1 MTSWFGFALARARAA
16 SGLLLTLLALV
27 TITTAIIAGT
37 VGYSQAAATTA
48 ARGALSSGEPTETGV
63 QVQTRLADDPEA
75 QDALA
80 RETIAAS
87 FAPAPVDIGRTVVTE
102 PRPAQLDG
110 GSSDGGSLDGRV
122 VLLGGPD
129 LALGNGNSRVEEL
142 VTVVE
147 GAWPAAGGT
156 AEDEGGEGALH
167 VGAATAWDVAV
178 GDVLVVEGRQIEITA
193 TWEPVDPL
201 DAYWFG
207 DDLART
213 GQVDA
218 DHGPLVV
225 DEAVARGTG
234 APFVRWPVRPDAS
247 EISPDDLA
255 VLASGAENLREALRD
270 VEGVAV
276 RGIAVEGDLAPTAG
290 TASTNLAT
298 ARALGVVPLS
308 VLVLV
313 TGLAV
318 VQLARL
324 LTTTREG
331 QVQLLVARGA
341 ARRQVLLTGFL
352 ESSGVAVVG
361 AALGT
366 AAAWGV
372 MQLVPGG
379 DLVGRTVLTTALVT
393 LVGVLVVLGA
403 VAALQAGRLS
413 GGQAVAD
420 RSGRARAATALA
432 TLVLVLGAAGV
443 AWWQLDRAGSP
454 LVRREDGTLATDLV
468 AGAAPALL
476 LAAAAV
482 IAAALLGPLS
492 RAVELTT
499 RPSRSAGGHLASAQV
514 SRHLTVYA
522 VPVVLT
528 VLAVGATTMAA
539 LYAGTSAQL
548 RDDLADVT
556 EGAPLRADM
565 VRPPA
570 TVEPGVVPPAPVDL
584 TTLPEVD
591 RATLVWLDENAR
603 VGDLSVP
610 LTAADS
616 AGLDA
621 VAHRLAGDR
630 SLVPAGLD
638 QLRSEDGD
646 ELLLTGG
653 IEIPEGVETLTVEL
667 SVEREVDPWGYAYLE
682 GIEEG
687 NERWAEQLTEDVSDL
702 PPEELPD
709 TRQMTVA
716 ELEQTAEALAEPTEY
731 EVRLLV
737 RDTATGVAN
746 MVPGAP
752 VTVPGLEMTYDE
764 DELTDFSVSTGTAS
778 DTVEFILRPG
788 RAVTVEAIEVAR
800 SGASGPVFA
809 TYAIDRY
816 VQHEIRLRV
825 EAGGQDLLADPT
837 SPWGS
842 RQAMAPEQAVD
853 DLAGRAAALEEG
865 PYHRQV
871 VDFVSEFEWSIYTET
886 NYVSIEPIL
895 DTDGATWSLSMGP
908 SWGDRM
914 TGTTLTI
921 APGAEYVRPPHLGGA
936 LPGGLP
942 SDTDEEDEA
951 TGGPRVAVALTPSAA
966 TAAGLAVGDPFELTM
981 SGQRRPAVLTDLV
994 PAVPGRTQPR
1004 AALVDSTALGSLLAT
1019 SQASLPWPTQ
1029 VWATPAVPAQ
1039 EAVTALRD
1047 QPELR
1052 AVTGPGGVTVTDA
1065 TSAARLVFWVAS
1077 AGAVLLA
1084 LTGIAAV
1091 AATLVS
1097 ARRPEV
1103 AVLRALGME
1112 PGAQARSRAAELA
1125 GVVLAAVLL
1134 GLAAG
1139 WVVSALVV
1147 PELASSTTQPGRAQ
1161 LPAVLRLEAGPWA
1174 VLIAAGAVVLALLT
1188 LVLAR
1193 RVRGQALD
1201 HEYREEVR

>member
-1 MTSWFGFALARARAA
+1 MTSWSGFALARARAA
-16 SGLLLTLLALV
+16 AGLLLTLLALV
-27 TITTAIIAGT
+27 TVTTGIIAGT

-63 QVQTRLADDPEA
+63 QVQTRLAEDPEA

-80 RETIAAS
+80 RETIADA

-102 PRPAQLDG
+102 PRPVQLDG
-110 GSSDGGSLDGRV
+110 ESLEGRV

-129 LALGNGNSRVEEL
+129 LALGGQSSRVAEL
-142 VTVVE
+142 VSVVD
-147 GAWPAAGGT
+147 GSWPDGVAST
-156 AEDEGGEGALH
+156 ERSEGALH
-167 VGAATAWDVAV
+167 VGAAQAWEISV
-178 GDVLVVEGRQIEITA
+178 GDVLVVEDREIEVIA
-193 TWEPVDPL
+193 TWEPVDPQ

-213 GQVDA
+213 GQVEQ

-225 DEAVARGTG
+225 DEAVARETG

-255 VLASGAENLREALRD
+255 VLATGAADLRD
-270 VEGVAV
+270 AIRDADGVGV
-276 RGIAVEGDLAPTAG
+276 RGVSVEGDLAPTAA

-352 ESSGVAVVG
+352 ETSVVAVVG
-361 AALGT
+361 TALGA

-379 DLVGRTVLTTALVT
+379 DLVGGTLLTTSLTT
-393 LVGVLVVLGA
+393 LLGVLLVLGA

-432 TLVLVLGAAGV
+432 TLVLVLAAAGV
-443 AWWQLDRAGSP
+443 SWWQLDRAGSP
-454 LVRREDGTLATDLV
+454 LVRREDGTLTTDLV

-492 RAVELTT
+492 RAVELAT

-539 LYAGTSAQL
+539 LYAGSSAQL

-570 TVEPGVVPPAPVDL
+570 TVEPGVVPPTPVDL
-584 TTLPEVD
+584 ATLPEVD

-603 VGDLSVP
+603 VGDLVVP

-616 AGLDA
+616 TGLDA
-621 VAHRLAGDR
+621 VANRLAGDR
-630 SLVPAGLD
+630 SLIPAGLD
-638 QLRSEDGD
+638 QLRSEDGG
-646 ELLLTGG
+646 ELLLTSG
-653 IEIPEGVETLTVEL
+653 IEVPEGIETLTVEL
-667 SVEREVDPWGYAYLE
+667 AVDRELDPWGIAQLQSLE
-682 GIEEG
+682 EN
-687 NERWAEQLTEDVSDL
+687 NEQFWEQMAADVQDL
-702 PPEELPD
+702 PQEEQIDP
-709 TRQMTVA
+709 RQRTIDELNAVA
-716 ELEQTAEALAEPTEY
+716 ATLSEPAEF

-746 MVPGAP
+746 LVQGAP
-752 VTVPGLEMTYDE
+752 VTVPGLEMSYDE
-764 DELTDFSVSTGTAS
+764 DDLTDITVGDASAS
-778 DTVEFILRPG
+778 DTVEFTLLPG
-788 RAVTVEAIEVAR
+788 RQVTIEAIEVAR
-800 SGASGPVFA
+800 AGAQQPAFWMVMV
-809 TYAIDRY
+809 DRNIE
-816 VQHEIRLRV
+816 QQIRLSI
-825 EAGGQDLLADPT
+825 EGGGQDLLADT
-837 SPWGS
+837 ATTWGS
-842 RQAMAPEQAVD
+842 RDAMTPDQAAD
-853 DLAGRAAALEEG
+853 DLAERAAALEEG
-865 PYHRQV
+865 PFFRQV
-871 VDFVSEFEWSIYTET
+871 IEVHSESNWSSYTES
-886 NYVSIEPIL
+886 NYVPVEPIL
-895 DTDGATWSLSMGP
+895 DTDGATWTLTMGP
-908 SWGDRM
+908 PSGDPM
-914 TGTTLTI
+914 AGTTLTI
-921 APGAEYVRPPHLGGA
+921 APGAEYVPPAVFGGFGPGGA
-936 LPGGLP
+936 P
-942 SDTDEEDEA
+942 SDTEDGEDETA
-951 TGGPRVAVALTPSAA
+951 GGPRVPVALTPAA
-966 TAAGLAVGDPFELTM
+966 ADAAGLTVGSPFELTM
-981 SGQRRPAVLTDLV
+981 SGQRRPAVLSDLV
-994 PAVPGRTQPR
+994 PAVPGRTQPQ
-1004 AALVDSTALGSLLAT
+1004 AALVDSTALGTLLAT
-1019 SQASLPWPTQ
+1019 TQASLPWPTQ
-1029 VWATPAVPAQ
+1029 AWATPAVPA
-1039 EAVTALRD
+1039 EDAVTALRD

-1103 AVLRALGME
+1103 AVLRALGMP

-1139 WVVSALVV
+1139 WLVSTLVV
-1147 PELASSTTQPGRAQ
+1147 PELASSTTQPGRVQ

-1174 VLIAAGAVVLALLT
+1174 ALIAAGAVVLGLLS

-1193 RVRGQALD
+1193 RVRSQALD

>member
-1 MTSWFGFALARARAA
+1 MTSWSGFALARARAA
-16 SGLLLTLLALV
+16 AGLLLTLLALV
-27 TITTAIIAGT
+27 AVTTGIIAGT

-63 QVQTRLADDPEA
+63 QVQTRLAEDPET
-75 QDALA
+75 QDARA
-80 RETIAAS
+80 RESIADA

-102 PRPAQLDG
+102 PRPVQLDG
-110 GSSDGGSLDGRV
+110 EPLDGRV
-122 VLLGGPD
+122 VLLGGPG
-129 LALGNGNSRVEEL
+129 LALDDQDSRVEEL
-142 VTVVE
+142 VSVVE
-147 GAWPAAGGT
+147 GGWPATGHQA
-156 AEDEGGEGALH
+156 AEESPRRGQGALH
-167 VGAATAWDVAV
+167 VGAAAAWEVSV
-178 GDVLVVEGRQIEITA
+178 GDLLVVEDREIEVTA
-193 TWEPVDPL
+193 TWEPVDPQ

-213 GQVDA
+213 GQVDS

-225 DEAVARGTG
+225 EEAVARETG
-234 APFVRWPVRPDAS
+234 SPFVRWSVRPDAS
-247 EISPDDLA
+247 QVSPDDLA
-255 VLASGAENLREALRD
+255 VLAAGAENLRGTLGD
-270 VEGVAV
+270 VDGVGV
-276 RGIAVEGDLAPTAG
+276 RGITVEGDLAPTAA

-341 ARRQVLLTGFL
+341 ARRQILLTGFL
-352 ESSGVAVVG
+352 ESAVVAVLG
-361 AALGT
+361 AALGA

-379 DLVGRTVLTTALVT
+379 DLVGRTLVTTALTT
-393 LVGVLVVLGA
+393 LVGMLLVLGA

-432 TLVLVLGAAGV
+432 TLVLVLAAAGV

-454 LVRREDGTLATDLV
+454 LVRREDGTLTTDLV

-482 IAAALLGPLS
+482 VAAALLGPLS
-492 RAVELTT
+492 RAVELAT
-499 RPSRSAGGHLASAQV
+499 RSSRSAGGHLASAQV

-570 TVEPGVVPPAPVDL
+570 TVEPGVVPPPPVDI
-584 TTLPEVD
+584 TTLPEID
-591 RATLVWLDENAR
+591 RATLVWLDDNAR
-603 VGDLSVP
+603 VGDLVVP

-621 VAHRLAGDR
+621 VANRLAGDR
-630 SLVPAGLD
+630 SLVPTGLD
-638 QLRSEDGD
+638 QLRSEDGE
-646 ELLLTGG
+646 ELSVVSG
-653 IEIPEGVETLTVEL
+653 IEVPEGVETLTVEL
-667 SVEREVDPWGYAYLE
+667 EAERELDPWGFAYLE
-682 GIEEG
+682 SLEENNREFLRALVEEG
-687 NERWAEQLTEDVSDL
+687 VDTSVDEPDPRQLAV
-702 PPEELPD
+702 EELD
-709 TRQMTVA
+709 RSVA
-716 ELEQTAEALAEPTEY
+716 NLAEPTEFQ
-731 EVRLLV
+731 VRLLV
-737 RDTATGVAN
+737 RDSDTGVATL
-746 MVPGAP
+746 VPGAP
-752 VTVPGLEMTYDE
+752 VPVPGLEMTYDE
-764 DELTDFSVSTGTAS
+764 DDLTEISVDTAS
-778 DTVEFILRPG
+778 ASGTVEFTLPPG
-788 RAVTVEAIEVAR
+788 RAVTIEAIEVVR
-800 SGASGPVFA
+800 PGSSQD
-809 TYAIDRY
+809 AISFTGWLDQN
-816 VQHEIRLRV
+816 VESTVRLRV
-825 EAGGQDLLADPT
+825 EGGGRGLLDGTAT
-837 SPWGS
+837 PWGS
-842 RQAMAPEQAVD
+842 RQAMTPAQAEE
-853 DLAGRAAALEEG
+853 DLARRAAALEEG
-865 PYHRQV
+865 PYYRQQV
-871 VDFVSEFEWSIYTET
+871 EIHSETSWSTYTES

-895 DTDGATWSLSMGP
+895 DTDGATWTLMMGP
-908 SWGDRM
+908 PSGDP
-914 TGTTLTI
+914 TADTTLTI
-921 APGAEYVRPPHLGGA
+921 APGAEYVRPAHLGGA
-936 LPGGLP
+936 APGGP
-942 SDTDEEDEA
+942 PTEDEDGA
-951 TGGPRVAVALTPSAA
+951 TGGPRVPVALTPTAA
-966 TAAGLAVGDPFELTM
+966 EAAGLSVGDALELTM

-994 PAVPGRTQPR
+994 PAVPGRAQPQ
-1004 AALVDSTALGSLLAT
+1004 AALVDSTALGTLLAT
-1019 SQASLPWPTQ
+1019 TQASLPWPTQ

-1039 EAVTALRD
+1039 DAVTALRD

-1112 PGAQARSRAAELA
+1112 PGAQARSRATELA
-1125 GVVLAAVLL
+1125 GVVLAAVFL

-1147 PELASSTTQPGRAQ
+1147 PELASSTTQPGRVQ

-1174 VLIAAGAVVLALLT
+1174 ALIAAGTVVLGLLT
-1188 LVLAR
+1188 AVLAR